1 MNNDD
6 APGHVL
12 RDPAERRYV
21 TFRQCLSD
29 QSFEESTGHST
40 RAPRYGMPQSRQ
52 QPENKEHVEQLQ
64 DHTSEN
70 NPHVN
75 NQFLV
80 PSDVVLMFYRILS
93 DRKTK

>member
-1 MNNDD
+1 
-6 APGHVL
+6 
-12 RDPAERRYV
+12 
-21 TFRQCLSD
+21 
-29 QSFEESTGHST
+29 
-40 RAPRYGMPQSRQ
+40 MPQSRQ